1 MSEPLSRPLT
11 GDVRLELVLP
21 DGTRGESSEALPA
34 LDVSMVPGARVVDRF
49 GVRRLGGITLRAACV
64 QAPTDVWAPGIES
77 LVFDRATALARGASS
92 LPLVWA
98 PGTIERRGGLFEQ
111 RLAGTSPRSSSGAM
125 RHLLAFAGPRQDGIL
140 CSFVCASEDRSEACA
155 AIVDAARLTG
165 TLADPPGPSALA
177 RLLLLAA
184 DRPRA
189 ALACFVA
196 IAAAVV
202 VLVLARRPRPTR

>member
-49 GVRRLGGITLRAACV
+49 GVRLGGVTFRAACV

-111 RLAGTSPRSSSGAM
+111 RLAGTSPRLSSGAM
-125 RHLLAFAGPRQDGIL
+125 RHVLAFAGSRQDAIL